1 MIENALHVPVLNTGV
16 WIRIRYL
23 RQFDMGTSH
32 GQLLVVGSIDDSTHL
47 NIIYPYY
54 KDVITV
60 ATRYSQRIQAEP
72 VIPTAIAPPPVR
84 RVVSC
89 DGLPLTPLQFVL
101 AAPSPSNFCTAVRII
116 RYSPDNIIHFVSK
129 TSTLDTTNSSSTYS
143 ADVVQAI
150 EQLRFNKDYYFQFVL
165 RVADDTAE
173 YDLIAYNKDAEYF
186 LGGITAEKFVSNLD
200 TRNMIKERLDH
211 LIASNTIIDV
221 CVHSYE
227 SQETVG
233 PHSRLVK
240 RLQVYNTNVIS
251 RIKQ

>member
-1 MIENALHVPVLNTGV
+1 MIENVLHAPVLNTGV

-23 RQFDMGTSH
+23 RQLDAGTSH
-32 GQLLVVGSIDDSTHL
+32 GPLLVVGTIDDSTHI

-54 KDVITV
+54 KDVTMV
-60 ATRYSQRIQAEP
+60 ATRYIQRIQAEP
-72 VIPTAIAPPPVR
+72 MITVVAAPPPVR

-129 TSTLDTTNSSSTYS
+129 TSLLDTNSSTSTYH

-186 LGGITAEKFVSNLD
+186 LGI
-200 TRNMIKERLDH
+200 
-211 LIASNTIIDV
+211 
-221 CVHSYE
+221 HSLA
-227 SQETVG
+227 
-233 PHSRLVK
+233 HSLTHS
-240 RLQVYNTNVIS
+240 LPPSLTYLLTHS
-251 RIKQ
+251 FTYLLTHSLTYSLTH